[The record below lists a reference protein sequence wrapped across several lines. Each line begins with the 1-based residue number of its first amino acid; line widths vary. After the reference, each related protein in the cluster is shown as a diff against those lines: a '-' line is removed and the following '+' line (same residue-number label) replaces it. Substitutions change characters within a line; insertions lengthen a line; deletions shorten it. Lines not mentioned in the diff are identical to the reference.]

1 MPKSGLRRIF
11 CPSSLKRIM
20 VMALY
25 IRAESSLS
33 FSVYRSASSPVSLT
47 EKRDTSVSR

>member
-1 MPKSGLRRIF
+1 MPKAGLRRIF

-33 FSVYRSASSPVSLT
+33 FSVYFSASSPVSLT
-47 EKRDTSVSR
+47 AKRLTSQSL